1 MNNKY
6 LFIIVIILVV
16 IASVSSSKKR
26 TTSFN
31 NAEEK
36 VKENIIVKIKNK
48 DNTVNNI
55 ELEQYVIGVVA
66 GEMPASFN
74 DEALKAQAIASRTYA
89 VYKMNTSKG
98 DYDLVTDV
106 SNQVYITNEEM
117 QEKWGSDYNKYLEKV
132 TNVVNDTKDLVMTY
146 NGEVIESFYFAISNG
161 KTENVTSVFN
171 EERDYLKSV
180 ESSDTNVN
188 NFMKTIT
195 ISRSEFCNKLNINCD
210 NIIIKDIKYNETGR
224 IDELNINN
232 KVFKGTEIRRLL
244 SLRSTDFKINVSDNI
259 SITTKGYGH
268 GVGMSQYGANE
279 MAKNGS
285 SYEEILKHYYQNID
299 IVKNNV

>member
-1 MNNKY
+1 MKNKY

-26 TTSFN
+26 TTYFN
-31 NAEEK
+31 NEEEK
-36 VKENIIVKIKNK
+36 VKEKIIVKVKNK
-48 DNTVNNI
+48 DNTINNI
-55 ELEQYVIGVVA
+55 ELEKYVVGVVA

-195 ISRSEFCNKLNINCD
+195 ITRSEFCNKLNINCD
-210 NIIIKDIKYNETGR
+210 NIVIKDIKYNETGR

>member
-26 TTSFN
+26 TTYFN
-31 NAEEK
+31 NEEEK

-210 NIIIKDIKYNETGR
+210 NIVVKDIKNNETGR

>member
-16 IASVSSSKKR
+16 IASVSSSKKG

-31 NAEEK
+31 NEGEK
-36 VKENIIVKIKNK
+36 VKENIIVKVKNK
-48 DNTVNNI
+48 DETINNI
-55 ELEQYVIGVVA
+55 DLEQYVIGVVA
-66 GEMPASFN
+66 GEMPLSFN
-74 DEALKAQAIASRTYA
+74 EEALKAQAIASRTYA
-89 VYKMNTSKG
+89 IYKMNTSKG
-98 DYDLVTDV
+98 NYDLVTDI
-106 SNQVYITNEEM
+106 SNQVYITKEEM

-132 TNVVNDTKDLVMTY
+132 TNVVNATKDLVMTY

-161 KTENVTSVFN
+161 KTEDITSVFN

-180 ESSDTNVN
+180 ESDDTNVN

-195 ISRSEFCNKLNINCD
+195 ISRNEFCEKLSINCD
-210 NIIIKDIKYNETGR
+210 NIVIKDIKNNETGR
-224 IDELNINN
+224 IDELKINN
-232 KVFKGTEIRRLL
+232 KIFKGTEIRKLL
-244 SLRSTDFKINVSDNI
+244 NLRSTDFQINVSDNI

-279 MAKNGS
+279 MAKNGAT
-285 SYEEILKHYYQNID
+285 YEQILKHYYQNID

>member
-31 NAEEK
+31 NEEEK
-36 VKENIIVKIKNK
+36 VKENIIVKVKNK
-48 DNTVNNI
+48 DNTINNI
-55 ELEQYVIGVVA
+55 ELEKYVVGVVA

-74 DEALKAQAIASRTYA
+74 EEALKAQAIASRTYA
-89 VYKMNTSKG
+89 IYKMNTSKG
-98 DYDLVTDV
+98 NYDLVTDI

-117 QEKWGSDYNKYLEKV
+117 QEKWGSEYNKYLEKV

-171 EERDYLKSV
+171 EDRDYLKSV

-188 NFMKTIT
+188 NFMKTIV
-195 ISRSEFCNKLNINCD
+195 ISKNEFCEKLSVNCD
-210 NIIIKDIKYNETGR
+210 NIVIKDIKNNETGR

-232 KVFKGTEIRRLL
+232 KVFKGTEIRKLL
-244 SLRSTDFKINVSDNI
+244 NLRSTDFQINVGDNI

-285 SYEEILKHYYQNID
+285 TYKEILKHYYQNID

>member
-1 MNNKY
+1 MKNKY

-26 TTSFN
+26 TTYFN
-31 NAEEK
+31 NEEEK

-98 DYDLVTDV
+98 NYDLVTDV
-106 SNQVYITNEEM
+106 SNQVYISKKEM

-195 ISRSEFCNKLNINCD
+195 ITRSEFCNKLNINCD
-210 NIIIKDIKYNETGR
+210 NIVIKDIKYNETGR

-232 KVFKGTEIRRLL
+232 KVFKGTEIRKLL

>member
-1 MNNKY
+1 MKNKY

-26 TTSFN
+26 TTYFN
-31 NAEEK
+31 NEEEK

-106 SNQVYITNEEM
+106 SNQVYISKKEM

-195 ISRSEFCNKLNINCD
+195 ISRSEFCNKLSINCD

>member
-6 LFIIVIILVV
+6 LFIILIILVV

-26 TTSFN
+26 TTYFN
-31 NAEEK
+31 NEEEK
-36 VKENIIVKIKNK
+36 VKENIIVKVKNK

-98 DYDLVTDV
+98 NYDLVTDV
-106 SNQVYITNEEM
+106 SNQVYISKKEM

-195 ISRSEFCNKLNINCD
+195 ITRSEFCNKLNINCD
-210 NIIIKDIKYNETGR
+210 NIVIKDIKYNETGR

-232 KVFKGTEIRRLL
+232 KVFKGTEIRKLL

>member
-1 MNNKY
+1 MKNKY

-26 TTSFN
+26 TTYFN
-31 NAEEK
+31 NEEEK

-106 SNQVYITNEEM
+106 SNQVYISKKEM

-161 KTENVTSVFN
+161 KTENITSVFN

-210 NIIIKDIKYNETGR
+210 NIVIKDIKYNETGR

-232 KVFKGTEIRRLL
+232 KVFKGTEIRKLL
-244 SLRSTDFKINVSDNI
+244 SLRSTDFKINVGDNI

-285 SYEEILKHYYQNID
+285 TYKEILKHYYQNID

>member
-26 TTSFN
+26 TTYFN
-31 NAEEK
+31 NEEEK
-36 VKENIIVKIKNK
+36 VKENIIVKVKNK

-106 SNQVYITNEEM
+106 SNQVYISKKEM

-161 KTENVTSVFN
+161 KTENITSVFN

-195 ISRSEFCNKLNINCD
+195 ITRSEFCNKLNINCD
-210 NIIIKDIKYNETGR
+210 NIVVKDIKNNETGR

-232 KVFKGTEIRRLL
+232 KIFKGTEIRKLL

>member
-1 MNNKY
+1 MKNKY

-36 VKENIIVKIKNK
+36 VKENIIVKVKNK
-48 DNTVNNI
+48 DNTINNI

-106 SNQVYITNEEM
+106 SNQVYISKKEM

-132 TNVVNDTKDLVMTY
+132 TRVVNNTKDLVMTY

-210 NIIIKDIKYNETGR
+210 NIVIKDIKYNETGR

>member
-31 NAEEK
+31 NEEEK
-36 VKENIIVKIKNK
+36 VEEKIIVKIKNK

-98 DYDLVTDV
+98 NYDLVTDV
-106 SNQVYITNEEM
+106 SNQVYISKKEM

-161 KTENVTSVFN
+161 KTENITSVFN

-188 NFMKTIT
+188 NFMKTIA
-195 ISRSEFCNKLNINCD
+195 ISKNEFCNKLNINCD
-210 NIIIKDIKYNETGR
+210 NIVIKDIKNNETGR

-232 KVFKGTEIRRLL
+232 KIFKGTEIRKLL
-244 SLRSTDFKINVSDNI
+244 NLRSTDFKINVSDNI

>member
-26 TTSFN
+26 TTYFN
-31 NAEEK
+31 NEEEK

-106 SNQVYITNEEM
+106 SNQVYISMKEM

-195 ISRSEFCNKLNINCD
+195 ISRNEFCNKLNINCD
-210 NIIIKDIKYNETGR
+210 NIVVKDIKNNETGR

>member
-1 MNNKY
+1 MKNKY

-26 TTSFN
+26 TTYFN
-31 NAEEK
+31 NEEEK

-98 DYDLVTDV
+98 DYDLVTDI

-117 QEKWGSDYNKYLEKV
+117 QEKWGSEYNKYLEKV

-161 KTENVTSVFN
+161 KTENITSVFN

-188 NFMKTIT
+188 NFMKTVTIT
-195 ISRSEFCNKLNINCD
+195 RSEFCNKLNINCD
-210 NIIIKDIKYNETGR
+210 NIVVKDIKYNETGR

>member
-36 VKENIIVKIKNK
+36 VKENIIVKVKNK
-48 DNTVNNI
+48 DNTINNI
-55 ELEQYVIGVVA
+55 ELEKYVVGVVA

-106 SNQVYITNEEM
+106 SNQVYISKKEM
-117 QEKWGSDYNKYLEKV
+117 QEKWGSDYNKYIEKV

-195 ISRSEFCNKLNINCD
+195 ISRSEFCNKLSINCD
-210 NIIIKDIKYNETGR
+210 NIVIKDIKYNETGR

-244 SLRSTDFKINVSDNI
+244 SLRSTDFKINIGDNI

>member
-195 ISRSEFCNKLNINCD
+195 ISRNEFCNKLNINCD

>member
-195 ISRSEFCNKLNINCD
+195 ISRNEFCNKLNINCD
-210 NIIIKDIKYNETGR
+210 NIVVKDIKNNETGR

>member
-1 MNNKY
+1 MKNKY

-26 TTSFN
+26 TTYFN
-31 NAEEK
+31 NEEEK
-36 VKENIIVKIKNK
+36 VEEKVIVKVKNK
-48 DNTVNNI
+48 DNTINNI
-55 ELEQYVIGVVA
+55 ELEKYVVGVVA

-195 ISRSEFCNKLNINCD
+195 ISRNEFCNKLNINCD
-210 NIIIKDIKYNETGR
+210 NIVVKDIKNNETGR

>member
-26 TTSFN
+26 TTYFN
-31 NAEEK
+31 NEEEK
-36 VKENIIVKIKNK
+36 VKENIIVKVKNK

-74 DEALKAQAIASRTYA
+74 EEALKAQAIASRTYA
-89 VYKMNTSKG
+89 IYKMNTSKG
-98 DYDLVTDV
+98 NYDLVTDI

-117 QEKWGSDYNKYLEKV
+117 QEKWGSEYNKYLEKV

-171 EERDYLKSV
+171 EDRDYLKSV
-180 ESSDTNVN
+180 ESTDTNVN
-188 NFMKTIT
+188 NFMKTIV
-195 ISRSEFCNKLNINCD
+195 ISKNEFCEKLSVNCD
-210 NIIIKDIKYNETGR
+210 NIVIKDIKNNETGR

-232 KVFKGTEIRRLL
+232 KIFKGTEIRKLL
-244 SLRSTDFKINVSDNI
+244 NLRSTDFQINVGDNI
-259 SITTKGYGH
+259 TITTKGYGH

-285 SYEEILKHYYQNID
+285 TYKEILKHYYQNID

>member
-171 EERDYLKSV
+171 EERNYLKSV

-210 NIIIKDIKYNETGR
+210 NIVIKDIKYNETGR